1 MASQNGIMALLHGL
15 CFLQRGRIQ
24 FISKRI
30 EGLRAKM
37 QGWGKAHGGLRLHER
52 RAHGL
57 CFLTANQGV
66 THVTGSLVRARGV
79 EGSTKGAQGS

>member
-1 MASQNGIMALLHGL
+1 MDCVI
-15 CFLQRGRIQ
+15 LQRGRIQ
-24 FISKRI
+24 FIPNRL

-37 QGWGKAHGGLRLHER
+37 QGWEKNHGGLRLYDG

-66 THVTGSLVRARGV
+66 THVTGSLDGGRGV
-79 EGSTKGAQGS
+79 EESTKGAQSS

>member
-1 MASQNGIMALLHGL
+1 
-15 CFLQRGRIQ
+15 
-24 FISKRI
+24 
-30 EGLRAKM
+30 M
-37 QGWGKAHGGLRLHER
+37 QGWGKAYGGLRLNER

>member
-1 MASQNGIMALLHGL
+1 M
-15 CFLQRGRIQ
+15 QRGRIQ
-24 FISKRI
+24 FIGKRL

-66 THVTGSLVRARGV
+66 IHVTGSLDGGRGV
-79 EGSTKGAQGS
+79 EESTKGAQSS

>member
-1 MASQNGIMALLHGL
+1 MA
-15 CFLQRGRIQ
+15 R
-24 FISKRI
+24 
-30 EGLRAKM
+30 M
-37 QGWGKAHGGLRLHER
+37 QGWEKAYGMFRLNER

-66 THVTGSLVRARGV
+66 TNVIGSLVRARGV

>member
-1 MASQNGIMALLHGL
+1 MAWE
-15 CFLQRGRIQ
+15 RIQ
-24 FISKRI
+24 FIGKRLD
-30 EGLRAKM
+30 GWRVKM
-37 QGWGKAHGGLRLHER
+37 QGMAKAYGGLRLNER

-79 EGSTKGAQGS
+79 EGSTKEAQGFK

>member
-1 MASQNGIMALLHGL
+1 MDCVI
-15 CFLQRGRIQ
+15 LQRGRIQ
-24 FISKRI
+24 FVGKRL

-37 QGWGKAHGGLRLHER
+37 QGWEKARGGLRLHEK

-66 THVTGSLVRARGV
+66 THVTWLEDGGKGKD
-79 EGSTKGAQGS
+79 ESTKEAQRIKSS